1 LTARERQVLKLLTAD
16 CTYQQIGDEMVISI
30 NTVRTHVRHIYEKL
44 SVKKRVQAVAAAQRL
59 GLLNDYEK
67 LTVTRT
73 LQKPI

>member
-44 SVKKRVQAVAAAQRL
+44 SVKKRVKAVAAAQRL